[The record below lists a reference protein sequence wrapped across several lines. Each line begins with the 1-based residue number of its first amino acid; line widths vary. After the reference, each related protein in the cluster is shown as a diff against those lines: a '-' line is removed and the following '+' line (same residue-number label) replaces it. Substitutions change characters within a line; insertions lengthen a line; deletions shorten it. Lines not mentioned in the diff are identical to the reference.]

1 MSYWT
6 MMAVTGAVALL
17 GALFAVL
24 IFKLDADTLD
34 ELNTPEDERRW
45 TSII

>member
-6 MMAVTGAVALL
+6 MMAVTGLVALL

-24 IFKLDADTLD
+24 IFKLDSDTHD
-34 ELNTPEDERRW
+34 ELGSREDERRW
-45 TSII
+45 TTIL